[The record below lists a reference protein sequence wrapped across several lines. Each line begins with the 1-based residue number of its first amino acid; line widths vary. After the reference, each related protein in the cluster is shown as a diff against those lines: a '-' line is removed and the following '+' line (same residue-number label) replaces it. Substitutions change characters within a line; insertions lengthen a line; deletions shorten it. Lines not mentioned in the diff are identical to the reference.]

1 MVDIDLKA
9 RPSQSGWTIFR
20 RVVGEMR
27 GHRKRLA
34 IIAIIGAMIAPLALL
49 QPLAMKIA
57 VDNYLNDNELH
68 EALAFFVPTALL
80 ALDDRLGYLLLAS
93 GLVLLVAVLTQIL
106 NFVRRMIRVYTKEHM
121 ALGFRTRLFGHVE
134 RLSLSYHDE
143 KGPSESTFRILMDT
157 ATIPAILL
165 DGLIPSLQSMVM
177 LVAISA
183 VILTI
188 SPTLAFVAVA
198 VAPILL
204 LVSWPFGKSLRR
216 QWHTIKELDATI
228 LGRLQEVFSAVR
240 VIKVFGRE
248 EGETDRLLKVAR
260 KAIDA
265 RMRVAKTQGW
275 FSSLSSLLT
284 ASGTALFLVLGGQMV
299 KSGAMSLGDMILIAA
314 LMLQFFSPLQQVVG
328 QIASM
333 QSALASA
340 ERVLG
345 LLDTAP
351 EVYEKPD
358 AKSMSKALGAIE
370 FRDVCFSYEEGVLV
384 LDHLSFEV
392 AVGQRIGIA
401 GHTGAG
407 KTTIVNLMTRLY
419 DPQDGGIFVDGED
432 LRDLKIDDLRQQFSI
447 VLQDPVLFKKSISEN
462 ILYARPDATQ
472 EEVEDAAR
480 LANAHG
486 FITEMRDGYDTV
498 VGERGQ
504 RLSGGERQRVSLARA
519 FLKNAPILVLDEP
532 TSSVDMRTEAQI
544 MDALDRLMKS
554 RTTLIIAHRPSTL
567 AKCDKVLV
575 VEKGRLVNFAPP
587 DALGSLDELM
597 LSSNEIRPAEG
608 SQEGS

>member
-1 MVDIDLKA
+1 MDA
-9 RPSQSGWTIFR
+9 RPSQSGWTVFK
-20 RVVGEMR
+20 RVMSEMR
-27 GHRKRLA
+27 GHRKRL
-34 IIAIIGAMIAPLALL
+34 IAIGLLGAVIAPLGLL

-57 VDNYLNDNELH
+57 VDNYLGENALP
-68 EALAFFVPTALL
+68 EAIAFFVPDALL
-80 ALDDRLGYLLLAS
+80 EMDDRLGYLLVAAS
-93 GLVLLVAVLTQIL
+93 LILLVTVLTQAL
-106 NFVRRMIRVYTKEHM
+106 NFVRRLIRVYTKEHM

-165 DGLIPSLQSMVM
+165 DGLIPSLQSLVL
-177 LVAISA
+177 LVAIST

-188 SPTLAFVAVA
+188 SPSIAFVAVA
-198 VAPILL
+198 VAPLML

-216 QWHTIKELDATI
+216 QWHAIKELDTSI
-228 LGRLQEVFSAVR
+228 LGRLQEVFAAVR

-248 EGETDRLLKVAR
+248 EGETDRLLKIAK

-265 RMRVAKTQGW
+265 RMRVAWTQGW

-284 ASGTALFLVLGGQMV
+284 ASGTALFLVMGGQMV
-299 KSGAMSLGDMILIAA
+299 RDGAMTLGDMILIAA

-328 QIASM
+328 QIASL

-340 ERVLG
+340 ERVLA

-358 AKSMSKALGAIE
+358 ARAVDSAAGAIE
-370 FRDVCFSYEEGVLV
+370 FRDVEFSYEEGVLV
-384 LDHLSFEV
+384 LDRLGFEIE
-392 AVGQRIGIA
+392 AGQRIGIA

-419 DPQDGGIFVDGED
+419 DPQGGAILLDGED
-432 LRDLKIDDLRQQFSI
+432 LRDLKIDDLRHQFSI
-447 VLQDPVLFKKSISEN
+447 VLQDPVLFKKSVLEN
-462 ILYARPDATQ
+462 ILYARPDASV
-472 EEVEDAAR
+472 EEAEEAAR
-480 LANAHG
+480 LANAHEL
-486 FITEMRDGYDTV
+486 ILQMRDGYDTV
-498 VGERGQ
+498 VGDRGQ
-504 RLSGGERQRVSLARA
+504 RLSGGERQRISLARA
-519 FLKNAPILVLDEP
+519 FLKNSPILILDEP

-544 MDALDRLMKS
+544 MDALDRLMQG

-575 VEKGRLVNFAPP
+575 VERGRLVNFAPP

-597 LSSNEIRPAEG
+597 LSSNERRPAEG
-608 SQEGS
+608 SKEGV